1 MEQVYDPK
9 DEMYCND
16 NVILNFKMPRT
27 LQNLVKEAD
36 EFFEQND
43 WFWYDIR
50 VSEIESTTKQELL
63 CGLIT
68 QEMFHRIWE
77 RYGIG

>member
-1 MEQVYDPK
+1 MELSYNPK
-9 DEMYCND
+9 DEMFRDD
-16 NVILNFKMPRT
+16 NVTLDFKMPRT

-36 EFFEQND
+36 EFYEKND

-68 QEMFHRIWE
+68 QEMFQKVWE